1 MDKLKPKLFSVMKNY
16 SKEQLI
22 KDIVAGIIVAIVALP
37 LSIALAIA
45 SGVSPEQGLH
55 TAIIAGFFIS
65 FLGGSRVQ
73 IGGPTAA
80 FVMIIYGIVKDY
92 GMDGLIL
99 ATLMAGAIMILMG
112 LLRLGTLIKFIPT
125 TITVGFT
132 AGIAVSI
139 FVQQIKDFTGITLP
153 RDPEDFIDRISL
165 YAQNMGGLKVQTVLI
180 GAIALIILIVW
191 PKITQKIPGPLVAI
205 IVTTVIVAVTDMDV
219 ATIGS
224 AGYEVSS
231 KLPMPSLPK
240 GITFATV
247 KNLITPAFTIALLAA
262 IESLLSCVV
271 SDGMIGSK
279 HRSNMELIG
288 QGVGNMASALFGGIP
303 ATGAIAR
310 TATNVKNGGRTPI
323 AGMVHSL
330 TLLLIMLVF
339 MPYAKLIPM
348 TTLAA
353 VLMMVAY
360 NMSGW
365 RDFKAL
371 LKSPKSD
378 IIVLLATFFL
388 TVFFDLVIAIEVGMI
403 LAAMLFMNRMAQET
417 TVREWEYAEDGEDD
431 ENDEDAIGL
440 RRVPKKTAVFEING
454 PMFFGAADKF
464 VDIVRDSKDGT
475 KVIILRMR
483 SVSAL
488 DATAFGTLN
497 KIYQECK
504 KMDITLILS
513 HVNEQPMKVMKKNGF
528 DEVIGSE
535 NFAPHIDEAIERA
548 KAIAG

>member
-16 SKEQLI
+16 TKEQLI

-139 FVQQIKDFTGITLP
+139 FVQQIKDFTGITIP
-153 RDPEDFIDRISL
+153 RDPEDFVDRISL
-165 YAQNMGGLKVQTVLI
+165 YAQNMSGLKPQTVLI
-180 GAIALIILIVW
+180 GVIALVILIVW

-205 IVTTVIVAVTDMDV
+205 IVTTLIVAFTDMDV

-224 AGYEVSS
+224 VGYEVSS
-231 KLPMPSLPK
+231 KLPMPALPK
-240 GITFATV
+240 GVTFATV
-247 KNLITPAFTIALLAA
+247 KNLISPAFTIALLAA

-365 RDFKAL
+365 RDFVAL
-371 LKSPKSD
+371 LKAPKSD

-388 TVFFDLVIAIEVGMI
+388 TVFFDLVISIEVGMV

-417 TVREWEYAEDGEDD
+417 TVREWDYAEDGEDD
-431 ENDEDAIGL
+431 EEDQDAIGL
-440 RRVPKKTAVFEING
+440 RKVPKKTAVFEING

-488 DATAFGTLN
+488 DATAFGTLK
-497 KIYQECK
+497 KIYLECK

-513 HVNEQPMKVMKKNGF
+513 HVNEQPMKLMKKNGF
-528 DEVIGSE
+528 EQVIGTE
-535 NFAPHIDEAIERA
+535 NFVPHIDDAIERA
-548 KAIAG
+548 KAVVG